1 VSGPGKTTVKLN
13 REVHGK
19 LLALKIAW
27 GKPTLEDVVEEL
39 IRRCGEECGKIVEA
53 FEAVRE
59 VARRAGKQEEAGGGQ
74 GGA

>member
-1 VSGPGKTTVKLN
+1 MSGPGKTTVKLS

-39 IRRCGEECGKIVEA
+39 IRRCGEECAKIVEA
-53 FEAVRE
+53 FEAV
-59 VARRAGKQEEAGGGQ
+59 RRAGKQEEAGGGQ